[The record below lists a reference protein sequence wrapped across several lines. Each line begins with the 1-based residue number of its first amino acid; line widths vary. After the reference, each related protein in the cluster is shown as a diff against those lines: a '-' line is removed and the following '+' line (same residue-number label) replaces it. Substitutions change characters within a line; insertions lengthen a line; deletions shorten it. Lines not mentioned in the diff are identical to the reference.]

1 MKRII
6 IGTAGHVDH
15 GKTTLIK
22 ALTGIDTDRLKEEKE
37 RGMTIDLGF
46 AMLNLPNGLRVGIVD
61 VPGHERFIKNMLAG
75 AGGVD
80 VALMV
85 IAANESVM
93 PQTMEHLDIL
103 RLLDVKHG
111 VIALTKVD
119 LVEPEFLEIV
129 KEDICSRL
137 ANTFLE
143 DAQIIPVSVMT
154 NVGIPELLSA
164 LEDVCS
170 RVPQRDSLG
179 PFRVPI
185 DRVFTV
191 TGFGTVVTGTLVSGT
206 VRTGDAAEILPKG
219 INTRIRGI
227 QVHGQKVEAAEAGSR
242 VALNLAGVELPDIER
257 GDVCATPGILKASK
271 LLDLKLT
278 LLKNIPKPLAN
289 RARVRF
295 HIGTAE
301 VIGRIVL
308 LDRDEVGAGEEA
320 FAQFRAETPV
330 VAMKNDRFVIR
341 TYSPMLTIGG
351 GIIIESSARRH
362 KRFDESVIALLEE
375 TSSGTPFATIEQ
387 ILKRADAGITP
398 AEIIKSSEL
407 TSLDI
412 QELLEKL
419 KAAGHVIELESG
431 RLFHASVIAS
441 YADKIYKSLVDY
453 HSRHALKLGMQKEEL
468 RRTACKLLDNKT
480 FTALLTKLMNE
491 GKINMSEA
499 LISLPD
505 YSPKLNSK
513 QQAAC
518 EFIISELRRTGLNAP
533 SDDELLQGTGLP
545 IVEAK
550 EIMELLVH
558 RGEVIKITDGLYLHP
573 SVVSQA
579 EKLIRE
585 YLEKNGKL
593 TVAQARDILGS
604 SRKYIIPLMEYFDKK
619 RITRR
624 LGDERILLK
633 EA

>member
-129 KEDICSRL
+129 KEDIRSRL
-137 ANTFLE
+137 ADTFLE
-143 DAQIIPVSVMT
+143 DAPIVPVSAMT

-206 VRTGDAAEILPKG
+206 VRIGDAAEILPKG

-289 RARVRF
+289 RTRVRF

-308 LDRDEVGAGEEA
+308 LDRDELGAGEEA

-351 GIIIESSARRH
+351 GVIIESSARRH
-362 KRFDESVIALLEE
+362 KRFDDSVIASLEE
-375 TSSGTPFATIEQ
+375 TSSCTPFAIIEQ

-419 KAAGHVIELESG
+419 KASGHVIELESG
-431 RLFHASVIAS
+431 RLFHAAVTAS
-441 YADKIYKSLVDY
+441 YADKIYKSLADY

-468 RRTACKLLDNKT
+468 RRTACKALDNKT

-491 GKINMSEA
+491 GKISISEA
-499 LISLPD
+499 LVSLAD

-513 QQAAC
+513 QRAAC
-518 EFIISELRRTGLNAP
+518 EFIISELQRTGLNAP
-533 SDDELLQGTGLP
+533 SDDELLHGTGLP
-545 IVEAK
+545 TVEAK

-604 SRKYIIPLMEYFDKK
+604 SRKYIIPLLEYFDKK